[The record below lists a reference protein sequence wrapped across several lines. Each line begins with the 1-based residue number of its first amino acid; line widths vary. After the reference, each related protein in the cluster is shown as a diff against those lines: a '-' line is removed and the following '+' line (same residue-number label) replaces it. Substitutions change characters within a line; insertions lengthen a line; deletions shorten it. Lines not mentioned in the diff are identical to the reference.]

1 MFIGPLS
8 TTFLLTPWSGNFIF
22 ICFLAKTAISYKENS
37 LFAYFSKNT
46 VATWF
51 KLSSN
56 VYQMIIYNCS
66 IDTKEALVM
75 WDGIFSAIKANLM
88 FSYLSLSFFSCVIAF
103 LSRGILEFASLPL
116 HTSLET

>member
-22 ICFLAKTAISYKENS
+22 ICFSAKTAISYKENS

-46 VATWF
+46 VATGF

-56 VYQMIIYNCS
+56 VYQMIIYNFS
-66 IDTKEALVM
+66 IDTMVGKSRFLDLTAVNM
-75 WDGIFSAIKANLM
+75 QKKCFQAIF
-88 FSYLSLSFFSCVIAF
+88 
-103 LSRGILEFASLPL
+103 
-116 HTSLET
+116 